1 MKFEQIQGKAARGHS
16 TVGEEHDET
25 AQMSRKQGGRLAVFD
40 LSPEWVRLGLLLAA
54 GICLI
59 AGLAVARAA
68 YRRSRETHIWIA
80 NPADGAPVTWK
91 YVVTGT
97 VHPPHR
103 GLRLFVL
110 SVDGEWH
117 VQPKPLV
124 KRGRWRC
131 ICYFGREDTQAGEQ
145 FELIAFGCGFRPE
158 GSAAP

>member
-1 MKFEQIQGKAARGHS
+1 M
-16 TVGEEHDET
+16 
-25 AQMSRKQGGRLAVFD
+25 LFD
-40 LSPEWVRLGLLLAA
+40 LSYGWGRLGLLLAA

-145 FELIAFGCGFRPE
+145 FELITVDAAFVPKARDLPLGGAKSRVTVYR
-158 GSAAP
+158 S